1 MHLLHTLNLGD
12 MIELPT
18 GQKITVRARVRLPET
33 VGAMRGFIICGELE
47 ILLGIPENSGE
58 TIVGYRRIK
67 TLPKFIKNVQ
77 AIFKGA
83 CSYWAPHLPGMRQ
96 AMGELLYKV
105 LEVPGSID
113 PIVIVW
119 RGQEAV
125 IFVKGESYKGDM
137 RVLYMPRHSENLD
150 SLDWTS
156 SEVLPLPA
164 VYTVPEEIE
173 EFVKPPI
180 LTTRPG
186 KTFIL

>member
-1 MHLLHTLNLGD
+1 
-12 MIELPT
+12 
-18 GQKITVRARVRLPET
+18 
-33 VGAMRGFIICGELE
+33 
-47 ILLGIPENSGE
+47 
-58 TIVGYRRIK
+58 
-67 TLPKFIKNVQ
+67 
-77 AIFKGA
+77 
-83 CSYWAPHLPGMRQ
+83 MRQ

-125 IFVKGESYKGDM
+125 IFVKGESYNGDM

-186 KTFIL
+186 KTFII